1 MAWAGGLG
9 FGGMVYR
16 VFGGCLSGW
25 RILRVAGEA

>member
-9 FGGMVYR
+9 FEEMVYR
-16 VFGGCLSGW
+16 VFGGCLSEW